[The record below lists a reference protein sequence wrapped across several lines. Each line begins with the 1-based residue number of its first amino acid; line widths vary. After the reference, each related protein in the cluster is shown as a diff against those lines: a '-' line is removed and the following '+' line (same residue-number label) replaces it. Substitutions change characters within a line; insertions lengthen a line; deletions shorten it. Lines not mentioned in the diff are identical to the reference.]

1 MSGPMPR
8 YVVMNRV
15 FYYSVYPTIEGLT
28 DMPVPPPLD

>member
-1 MSGPMPR
+1 MPR

-28 DMPVPPPLD
+28 DMPGPPPLD